1 MVVHDGG
8 RMAGKGTGPE
18 GVRCAGGKSPSGWCF
33 VLREEIWGCKGR
45 RAGDKNRGGMVWK
58 MEGV

>member
-1 MVVHDGG
+1 
-8 RMAGKGTGPE
+8 MAGKGTGPE